1 MAQRLYDQAACFG
14 SGDFKHGNIYT
25 FIMSADPA
33 ASTVLLNGNNF
44 DLNGANLE
52 LDDDELEGDDKS
64 ISGLFNR
71 ALAGRTSATV
81 EYRWDNPE
89 IDTDDVEGFFMNRK
103 VPGTSLKRSYI
114 EVADINDVLQQDPLL
129 GSSVPEILYI
139 YGSGIYP
146 GPEEM
151 MPEEMMPE
159 EMMPE
164 EMMPEDGDDGCAIA
178 GAGHTSQSALLNLF
192 LIASVL
198 FSVVFLRRRV

>member
-1 MAQRLYDQAACFG
+1 
-14 SGDFKHGNIYT
+14 
-25 FIMSADPA
+25 MSADPA

-114 EVADINDVLQQDPLL
+114 EVADINDVLPTADLYWAVPFLKFST
-129 GSSVPEILYI
+129 SSVPELIL
-139 YGSGIYP
+139 
-146 GPEEM
+146 
-151 MPEEMMPE
+151 
-159 EMMPE
+159 
-164 EMMPEDGDDGCAIA
+164 GDDA
-178 GAGHTSQSALLNLF
+178 GRDDAGRRDDAGEDARDDNRKTMTMDAPSQGRD
-192 LIASVL
+192 IR
-198 FSVVFLRRRV
+198 LRAPCLTCF